1 MEIAPHKFTILPGS
15 YFTPGGGTVIK
26 RRNKSHMEDMVD
38 YPVPSLATNSSSH
51 ICVRELVRSA
61 ALDMLQ
67 CLCNKGSKTSNKT
80 AIYS

>member
-1 MEIAPHKFTILPGS
+1 
-15 YFTPGGGTVIK
+15 
-26 RRNKSHMEDMVD
+26 MEDMVD